1 MTCFLLWV
9 SSSSWLQN
17 NQAFFL
23 HVDLP
28 QNMKI
33 FVLLLPKDFTLHS
46 SRSLAMWLH
55 WKGKWVVFLTASPVL
70 TLIHSVASEILH
82 FAKTIPRRNPVTF
95 IASNLTFLRIV
106 EDRLTVLNLSVIDS
120 SLLEP
125 PQPQTNQHGC
135 HLSCLNMQSLIR
147 TKHVFLIATRH
158 YSTTIVIPFHLA
170 RDLFWQRRMDFSDS
184 HSLKKWITRQ
194 DVFWSI
200 RCLEKWQNILSMA

>member
-95 IASNLTFLRIV
+95 IASNLTFLRRV
-106 EDRLTVLNLSVIDS
+106 DDRLWLFWIFRSLIPLFLNLHNPKPINTVVI
-120 SLLEP
+120 SLVLTCRVWFEP
-125 PQPQTNQHGC
+125 NMCFSLPRDIILLQL
-135 HLSCLNMQSLIR
+135 LSLFILLGICFDNDEWI
-147 TKHVFLIATRH
+147 FLTAT
-158 YSTTIVIPFHLA
+158 V
-170 RDLFWQRRMDFSDS
+170 
-184 HSLKKWITRQ
+184 
-194 DVFWSI
+194 
-200 RCLEKWQNILSMA
+200 